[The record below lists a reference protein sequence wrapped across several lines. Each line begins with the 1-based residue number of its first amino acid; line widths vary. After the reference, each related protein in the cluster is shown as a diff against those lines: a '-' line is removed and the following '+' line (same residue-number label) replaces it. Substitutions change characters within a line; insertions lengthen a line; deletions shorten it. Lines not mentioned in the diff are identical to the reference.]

1 MFFSRVQKGECNRVP
16 HGGAPQ
22 PPSAKV
28 VLPHQPNLRS
38 SVEIYASA
46 LRCTIRQGEIPIA
59 AYFEVKRIGSDR
71 M

>member
-1 MFFSRVQKGECNRVP
+1 MFFQGFKKGECNRDP
-16 HGGAPQ
+16 HGRAPL

-28 VLPHQPNLRS
+28 VLPHQSNLRS
-38 SVEIYASA
+38 AFEIYASA

-59 AYFEVKRIGSDR
+59 AYFEVKRIGLDR